1 MESHVISNFSSK
13 LICMH
18 VPEEWVL
25 KWQIGTVKF
34 LSVLVSLYV
43 QTMSGCVLILVRL
56 CFYRL
61 IFRVTK
67 LQQDVL
73 QAEEREVNTSK
84 RVKDE

>member
-1 MESHVISNFSSK
+1 MESLVISNFSSK
-13 LICMH
+13 LICMR
-18 VPEEWVL
+18 VSEEWIL

-43 QTMSGCVLILVRL
+43 QTMSGCVLILARL
-56 CFYRL
+56 SFDRL

-67 LQQDVL
+67 LQQDVF
-73 QAEEREVNTSK
+73 QAEERKDKIVK